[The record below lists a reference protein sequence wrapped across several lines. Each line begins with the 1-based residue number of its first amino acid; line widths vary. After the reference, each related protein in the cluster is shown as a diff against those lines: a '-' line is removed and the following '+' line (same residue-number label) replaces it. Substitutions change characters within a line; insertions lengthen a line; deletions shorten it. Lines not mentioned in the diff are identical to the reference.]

1 MSGGHFDYLQY
12 RIREIADTIER
23 DLTGRELDEED
34 IEEIERDVKRGW
46 TEKEYL
52 DYCKEHMRTPPDA
65 LRPETKREFQ
75 RGYVLLRLAEVYAQ
89 RIDWLQSGDD
99 GEDTFHERLAEDLE
113 ALDKELEEKDPAL
126 LEILQKK

>member
-1 MSGGHFDYLQY
+1 MSGGHFDYMQY

-23 DLTGRELDEED
+23 DLTGRELDEDD
-34 IEEIERDVKRGW
+34 ICELGW
-46 TEKEYL
+46 KEKEYL

-75 RGYVLLRLAEVYAQ
+75 RGYVLLRLAEIYAQ